1 MIPIL
6 KNTATGGNRSAG
18 RIKRVGR
25 ISLTPLYTK
34 TQELEYI
41 DLPNDEIDWHL
52 RATQAL
58 RRAYK
63 FYDLH
68 NYRKALQ
75 SLQEFL
81 YCDLINHGCISYGG
95 NNDNRH

>member
-6 KNTATGGNRSAG
+6 KNTATGGNRSTG

-25 ISLTPLYTK
+25 ESLTPLYTK
-34 TQELEYI
+34 TQE
-41 DLPNDEIDWHL
+41 NDEIDWHL

-68 NYRKALQ
+68 NLKQAKQ
-75 SLQEFL
+75 SINEFL
-81 YCDLINHGCISYGG
+81 YCHMISTGDF
-95 NNDNRH
+95 NNWGEK

>member
-68 NYRKALQ
+68 NLKQAKQ
-75 SLQEFL
+75 SINEFL
-81 YCDLINHGCISYGG
+81 YCHMISTGDF
-95 NNDNRH
+95 NNWGEK